1 MKPEHYFLI
10 AMGIFFIVTLRL
22 LIINKK
28 TDKPRFIYYIHR
40 KGFNK
45 YDADIYYNK
54 LKERGIKK
62 VYLMVYD
69 TLLNEYKYKGDY
81 ENYLKLHI
89 TFKDSE
95 YEQ

>member
-1 MKPEHYFLI
+1 MKPEHYFFLAVAALI
-10 AMGIFFIVTLRL
+10 IIVIRL
-22 LIINKK
+22 LIINGK
-28 TDKPRFIYYIHR
+28 TKPRFIYYIHR

-69 TLLNEYKYKGDY
+69 TVLNEYKYKGDY

-89 TFKDSE
+89 TFKDDEKNNS
-95 YEQ
+95 